1 MAAGFNR
8 PSFTWLQEHKRVFF
22 PEEVTFWPINQY
34 KLKKKDLVMI
44 KKLMFALMVLS
55 TAIFFASCAGESDK
69 KKGADDDELALPD
82 SLQGDGA
89 LKLSEEI
96 IGDVVQNIS
105 SPVEMAN
112 LIKST
117 GVDFSQKILNDPQNI
132 SDYSTSYKRALNLG
146 VFSADLGY
154 INSYDKSN
162 IVVSYLLAVK
172 NLADGIR
179 VGQFFDFESLK
190 QMATNSSNLDS
201 LMQMSVSSF
210 NQMDSYLRQQ
220 NRSNVSALIIT
231 GAWIEGL
238 YIASNVIEKTDNKE
252 LINRL
257 GEQKEIVDILY
268 IILQNYDQNENFKG
282 LISHIGELKED
293 YKAVKITKE
302 VGEPKTI
309 EQDGMLIIV
318 QDEVS
323 QVEISDNDLGIIID
337 KIQEIRSDIV
347 SI

>member
-1 MAAGFNR
+1 
-8 PSFTWLQEHKRVFF
+8 
-22 PEEVTFWPINQY
+22 
-34 KLKKKDLVMI
+34 MI
-44 KKLMFALMVLS
+44 KKLLYTLLILA
-55 TAIFFASCAGESDK
+55 TANFFVSCAGGSDK
-69 KKGADDDELALPD
+69 KESADADDELMLPD
-82 SLQGDGA
+82 SLQGEGP

-96 IGDVVQNIS
+96 IGDVIQNIS

-117 GVDFSQKILNDPQNI
+117 GVDFSQQILNSPENI

-146 VFSADLGY
+146 VYSADLGY

-190 QMATNSSNLDS
+190 RMATNSSNLDS
-201 LMQMSVSSF
+201 LMQMSISSF

-220 NRSNVSALIIT
+220 NRSNVSALVIT

-238 YIASNVIEKTDNKE
+238 YIASSVIEESNDEE

-268 IILQNYDQNENFKG
+268 IILKNYEKNNNFKD
-282 LISHIGELKED
+282 LIAHLEELKD
-293 YKAVKITKE
+293 AYKSVKITKE
-302 VGEPKTI
+302 VGEPETI

-323 QVEISDNDLGIIID
+323 KVDISPEVLGTIIG
-337 KIQEIRSDIV
+337 KVKEMREDIV
-347 SI
+347 S

>member
-1 MAAGFNR
+1 MF
-8 PSFTWLQEHKRVFF
+8 
-22 PEEVTFWPINQY
+22 
-34 KLKKKDLVMI
+34 KKI
-44 KKLMFALMVLS
+44 MFAVLIL
-55 TAIFFASCAGESDK
+55 AAANFFTSCAGNSDK
-69 KKGADDDELALPD
+69 QKADDDDELTLPD
-82 SLQGDGA
+82 SLSGHGP

-96 IGDVVQNIS
+96 IGDVIQNIS

-117 GVDFSQKILNDPQNI
+117 GIDFSQQMLNSPENI
-132 SDYSTSYKRALNLG
+132 TNYNTSFKRALNLG

-162 IVVSYLLAVK
+162 IVVSYLLSVK

-179 VGQFFDFESLK
+179 VGQFFDFETLK
-190 QMATNSSNLDS
+190 RMATNSSNLDS

-210 NQMDSYLRQQ
+210 NQMDSYLRAQ
-220 NRSNVSALIIT
+220 NRSNVSALVIT

-238 YIASNVIEKTDNKE
+238 YIAANVIEETDNE
-252 LINRL
+252 DLINRI

-268 IILQNYDQNENFKG
+268 IILQNYDQNSNFKG
-282 LISHIGELKED
+282 LINHLAELKD
-293 YKAVKITKE
+293 IYKLVRITKE

-318 QDEVS
+318 QDEMS
-323 QVEISDNDLGIIID
+323 QVEISPKNLGTIID
-337 KIQEIRSDIV
+337 KIKEIRADIV
-347 SI
+347 S

>member
-1 MAAGFNR
+1 
-8 PSFTWLQEHKRVFF
+8 
-22 PEEVTFWPINQY
+22 
-34 KLKKKDLVMI
+34 MI
-44 KKLMFALMVLS
+44 KNLIFALL
-55 TAIFFASCAGESDK
+55 IFTGANFLFSCAGGSEK
-69 KKGADDDELALPD
+69 KTADQEDELALPD
-82 SLQGDGA
+82 SLTGQEP

-96 IGDVVQNIS
+96 IGDVIQNIS

-117 GVDFSQKILNDPQNI
+117 GVDFSQQILNNPENI
-132 SDYSTSYKRALNLG
+132 SNYSTSFKRALNLG

-190 QMATNSSNLDS
+190 RMATNSSNLDS
-201 LMQMSVSSF
+201 LMQISVSSF

-220 NRSNVSALIIT
+220 NRSNVSALVIT
-231 GAWIEGL
+231 GAWVEGL
-238 YIASNVIEKTDNKE
+238 YIAASVIEKTNDKE

-257 GEQKEIVDILY
+257 GEQKEIVDILF
-268 IILQNYDQNENFKG
+268 IILQNYEQNSNFKM
-282 LISHIGELKED
+282 LIDHLAELKTL
-293 YKAVKITKE
+293 YKNVKITKE

-323 QVEISDNDLGIIID
+323 TVNISQEDLGIIID
-337 KIQEIRSDIV
+337 KIKEIRTDIV
-347 SI
+347 E

>member
-1 MAAGFNR
+1 M
-8 PSFTWLQEHKRVFF
+8 V
-22 PEEVTFWPINQY
+22 
-34 KLKKKDLVMI
+34 
-44 KKLMFALMVLS
+44 KKLMFALFILA
-55 TAIFFASCAGESDK
+55 TANFFVSCVGGSGK
-69 KKGADDDELALPD
+69 KETADQKDELTLPD
-82 SLQGDGA
+82 SLSGDA
-89 LKLSEEI
+89 PLKLSEEI
-96 IGDVVQNIS
+96 IGDVIQNIS

-117 GVDFSQKILNDPQNI
+117 GVDFSQQMLNSPENI
-132 SDYSTSYKRALNLG
+132 SNYSTSFKRALNLG
-146 VFSADLGY
+146 VYSADLGY

-172 NLADGIR
+172 SLADGIR

-190 QMATNSSNLDS
+190 RMATNSSNLDS

-238 YIASNVIEKTDNKE
+238 YIASNVVEQTNNEE

-257 GEQKEIVDILY
+257 GEQKEVVDILY
-268 IILQNYDQNENFKG
+268 IILQNYNQNSNFKS
-282 LISHIGELKED
+282 LIENVGQLKAL
-293 YKAVKITKE
+293 YKNVKITKE

-323 QVEISDNDLGIIID
+323 HVQISPESLSTIIERI
-337 KIQEIRSDIV
+337 KAIRTDVV
-347 SI
+347 S

>member
-1 MAAGFNR
+1 MIRKLFVALLIIVSSNM
-8 PSFTWLQEHKRVFF
+8 FF
-22 PEEVTFWPINQY
+22 
-34 KLKKKDLVMI
+34 
-44 KKLMFALMVLS
+44 
-55 TAIFFASCAGESDK
+55 SCAGGGNK
-69 KKGADDDELALPD
+69 KEKAQEDELILPD
-82 SLQGDGA
+82 SFKGDA
-89 LKLSEEI
+89 PLKLSEEI
-96 IGDVVQNIS
+96 IGDVIQNIS

-117 GVDFSQKILNDPQNI
+117 GVDFSQQILNNPENI
-132 SDYSTSYKRALNLG
+132 SKYSTSYKRALNLG

-179 VGQFFDFESLK
+179 VGQFFDFEALK
-190 QMATNSSNLDS
+190 RMATNSSNLDS

-210 NQMDSYLRQQ
+210 NQMDSYLRNQ

-238 YIASNVIEKTDNKE
+238 YIASNVIDKTNNDE
-252 LINRL
+252 LISRL

-268 IILQNYDQNENFKG
+268 IILKNYEQNSNFES
-282 LISHIGELKED
+282 LIGYIGELKEL
-293 YKAVKITKE
+293 YKGVKITRE
-302 VGEPKTI
+302 VVEPKTI
-309 EQDGMLIIV
+309 EQDGMLIVV

-323 QVEISDNDLGIIID
+323 HVDISHDVLGKIIE
-337 KIQEIRSDIV
+337 KIKEIRAYIIS
-347 SI
+347 

>member
-1 MAAGFNR
+1 
-8 PSFTWLQEHKRVFF
+8 
-22 PEEVTFWPINQY
+22 
-34 KLKKKDLVMI
+34 MI
-44 KKLMFALMVLS
+44 KKLFFALLILA
-55 TAIFFASCAGESDK
+55 TASLYVSCSGCSGEK
-69 KKGADDDELALPD
+69 KTTGDDELALPD
-82 SLQGDGA
+82 SLQGEGP

-96 IGDVVQNIS
+96 IGDVIQNIS

-117 GVDFSQKILNDPQNI
+117 GVDFSQQILNDPQRI
-132 SDYSTSYKRALNLG
+132 SDYNTSFKRALNLG

-154 INSYDKSN
+154 INSYDKNN

-179 VGQFFDFESLK
+179 VGQFFDFESLRR
-190 QMATNSSNLDS
+190 MASNSANLDS

-238 YIASNVIEKTDNKE
+238 YIAANVIEKTNNNE

-268 IILQNYDQNENFKG
+268 IILQNYNQNTNFKD
-282 LISHIGELKED
+282 LIDHLSELKKA
-293 YKAVKITKE
+293 YRAVKITKE
-302 VGEPKTI
+302 VEEPKTI

-323 QVEISDNDLGIIID
+323 QVEISPEDLGTIIE
-337 KIQEIRSDIV
+337 KIKEMRDDIV
-347 SI
+347 SS

>member
-1 MAAGFNR
+1 MIRNLIFALLILTGAGF
-8 PSFTWLQEHKRVFF
+8 
-22 PEEVTFWPINQY
+22 
-34 KLKKKDLVMI
+34 
-44 KKLMFALMVLS
+44 LS
-55 TAIFFASCAGESDK
+55 SCAGNSEK
-69 KKGADDDELALPD
+69 KNAEQEDELALPD
-82 SLQGDGA
+82 SLTGEA
-89 LKLSEEI
+89 PLKLSEEI
-96 IGDVVQNIS
+96 IGDVIQNIS

-117 GVDFSQKILNDPQNI
+117 GVDFSQQILNNPENI
-132 SDYSTSYKRALNLG
+132 SNYSTSFKRALNLG

-172 NLADGIR
+172 NLSDGIR

-190 QMATNSSNLDS
+190 RMATNSSNLDS

-220 NRSNVSALIIT
+220 NRSNVSALVIT
-231 GAWIEGL
+231 GAWVEGL
-238 YIASNVIEKTDNKE
+238 YIASSVIEKTNDQE
-252 LINRL
+252 LTNRL

-268 IILQNYDQNENFKG
+268 IILQNYEQNSSFKM
-282 LISHIGELKED
+282 LIDHLAELKTL
-293 YKAVKITKE
+293 YKQVKITKE

-318 QDEVS
+318 QAEAS
-323 QVEISDNDLGIIID
+323 HVEISPETLGTIID
-337 KIQEIRSDIV
+337 KIKEIRADIV
-347 SI
+347 E